1 MTRMEKEMIHA
12 VEELEKQQPPR
23 TVLPAEDSHIGVD
36 SSDVAKRSD
45 RSIQAAVAAR
55 IAGASYLEI
64 ARVFEYKNPQTAR
77 HAVETAMA
85 GAYDDPND
93 MEAMRGVTTARLETL
108 LRSLAPKALS
118 DKMSTK
124 NELGEKVFV
133 DNVEHIVYAR
143 TFLSVVDRLAKLHGL
158 DAPQVH
164 RFETPDVARLNEV
177 ISTIVTA
184 RNELVAPEAD
194 IFADEIIV
202 EEEAAS

>member
-1 MTRMEKEMIHA
+1 MIA
-12 VEELEKQQPPR
+12 VEKTTRDAVAEIEGRQPSPS
-23 TVLPAEDSHIGVD
+23 VLPEEDSPVGVD
-36 SSDVAKRSD
+36 TKDVEKRSE

-64 ARVFEYKNPQTAR
+64 ARLFEYKNPQTAR

-85 GAYDDPND
+85 GAYEDSGD
-93 MEAMRGVTTARLETL
+93 MEAMRGVTTARLESL

-118 DKMSTK
+118 DKITVTK
-124 NELGEKVFV
+124 DGKKITEENP
-133 DNVEHIVYAR
+133 EHIVYAR
-143 TFLSVVDRLAKLHGL
+143 TFLSVVDRLARLQGL

-177 ISTIVTA
+177 VATLVRA

-194 IFADEIIV
+194 IFADEIVV
-202 EEEAAS
+202 EPEEQE